1 VIRGIYSAA
10 TALSVAAQTQ
20 DVIAH
25 NLAHLNVPGYR
36 HRGVAFATFDPALSP
51 PVPANTPTGTRVA
64 TDFHDFQP
72 GALQMTGAP
81 LDLALTG
88 DGFFVLQGPDGPVYT
103 RDGVFERNAQGQLQN
118 KSGLPV
124 LGANGPITVPAT
136 ATDVTISE
144 DGTVRAGGQQ
154 LGQLQQVR
162 FADPRQLERV
172 GTTLFRAPPGAQQ
185 GPGTGTMLQGYR
197 ESSNVQ
203 AAGEMVAMIRGT
215 RYFEAAQ
222 RALRTLSDAI
232 QLNTRAQ

>member
-10 TALSVAAQTQ
+10 TALGVAAQTQ
-20 DVIAH
+20 DVIAQ
-25 NLAHLNVPGYR
+25 NLAHLNVPGFR
-36 HRGVAFATFDPALSP
+36 HRGIAFATFDELLSSSGP
-51 PVPANTPTGTRVA
+51 GNTPTGTKIT
-64 TDFHDFQP
+64 TDFHDFQA

-103 RDGVFERNAQGQLQN
+103 RDGVFERNAQGVLQN

-124 LGANGPITVPAT
+124 LGENGPINVPGNAT
-136 ATDVTISE
+136 NITISG
-144 DGTVRAGGQQ
+144 DGILRAGEQQ
-154 LGQLQQVR
+154 LGKLQHVR
-162 FADPRQLERV
+162 FANPRLLQRV
-172 GTTLFRAPPGAQQ
+172 GTTLFRATPEAQPE
-185 GPGTGTMLQGYR
+185 PGTGTVLQGYR

-222 RALRTLSDAI
+222 RALRALSEAV